1 MGEEKPSEGSASSW
15 QMAALALIALAA
27 WTAAGVLLWHER
39 AESEPA
45 NPFLRIAT
53 VLQHPRC
60 LNCHPR
66 GDNPLQGADHHPHL
80 MKITRGADNKG
91 AVAARCYA
99 CHRDENNALSGVPGA
114 PHWQLAPASMG
125 WQGLSPGELCA
136 VLKNPQLNGNRSLAD
151 LVKHMDEDKL
161 VQWGWNPGKDID
173 GKEREPVP
181 IPHAEFVSL
190 LKEWVALG
198 GACP

>member
-1 MGEEKPSEGSASSW
+1 MHQEKPPKDSLHSWWVAS
-15 QMAALALIALAA
+15 LAPIALAS
-27 WTAAGVLLWHER
+27 WTAAGFLLWHER
-39 AESEPA
+39 AESQPA
-45 NPFLRIAT
+45 NPFLKIAT

-60 LNCHPR
+60 INCHPR
-66 GDNPLQGADHHPHL
+66 GDNPLQGSDNHPHL
-80 MKITRGADNKG
+80 MKITRGNDDKG

-99 CHRDENNALSGVPGA
+99 CHRDENNDVSAVPGA
-114 PHWQLAPASMG
+114 PHWQLAPVSMS

-136 VLKNPQLNGNRSLAD
+136 VLKNPRLNGNRGLAD

-161 VQWGWNPGKDID
+161 VQWGWNPGKDIN
-173 GKEREPVP
+173 GKAREPVP

>member
-1 MGEEKPSEGSASSW
+1 MRKSKLRQVPPRW
-15 QMAALALIALAA
+15 RWIALALLALTA
-27 WTAAGVLLWHER
+27 WAGAGTILWYER
-39 AESEPA
+39 AESQPA

-66 GDNPLQGADHHPHL
+66 GDNPLQGNDNHPHV
-80 MKITRGADNKG
+80 MKITRGADDKG

-99 CHRDENNALSGVPGA
+99 CHRDENNEISGVPGA
-114 PHWQLAPASMG
+114 PHWQLAPVSMS
-125 WQGLSPGELCA
+125 WQGLSAGELCS

-161 VQWGWNPGKDID
+161 VQWGWNPGQ
-173 GKEREPVP
+173 GREPVP

>member
-1 MGEEKPSEGSASSW
+1 MRKKKPPKDSARPW
-15 QMAALALIALAA
+15 RMAALALIALAA
-27 WTAAGVLLWHER
+27 WAVAGVILWHER
-39 AESEPA
+39 AESQPA
-45 NPFLRIAT
+45 NPFLKIAT

-66 GDNPLQGADHHPHL
+66 GDSPLQGSDHHPHP
-80 MKITRGADNKG
+80 MKITRGIDDKG

-99 CHRDENNALSGVPGA
+99 CHRDENNDVSGVPGA

-136 VLKNPQLNGNRSLAD
+136 VLKNPQLNGKRSLAD

-161 VQWGWNPGKDID
+161 VQWGWNPGKD
-173 GKEREPVP
+173 REPVP

>member
-1 MGEEKPSEGSASSW
+1 MRRKQSAAVLFVGFSIG
-15 QMAALALIALAA
+15 AVIA
-27 WTAAGVLLWHER
+27 VLLWHQR
-39 AESEPA
+39 AESQPA

-66 GDNPLQGADHHPHL
+66 GDHPLIGSSGHPHP
-80 MKITRGADNKG
+80 MQITRGVDDKG

-99 CHRDENNALSGVPGA
+99 CHRDENNEVTGLPGA
-114 PHWQLAPASMG
+114 PHWQLAPVSMG
-125 WQGLSPGELCA
+125 WQGLAPGELCT

-151 LVKHMDEDKL
+151 LVQHMDEDKL
-161 VQWGWNPGKDID
+161 VQWAWNPGKDID
-173 GKEREPVP
+173 GKAREPVP

-190 LKEWVALG
+190 VKEWVALG
-198 GACP
+198 GVCP

>member
-1 MGEEKPSEGSASSW
+1 MREEGLQNSPPPW
-15 QMAALALIALAA
+15 RFAALALIALTA
-27 WTAAGVLLWHER
+27 WGAAGLLLWHER
-39 AESEPA
+39 AESQPA
-45 NPFLRIAT
+45 HPFLKIAT

-66 GDNPLQGADHHPHL
+66 GDNPLQGGDNHLHL
-80 MKITRGADNKG
+80 MKITRGKDDKG

-99 CHRDENNALSGVPGA
+99 CHRDENNDVSGVPGA
-114 PHWQLAPASMG
+114 PHWQLAPVSMS

-136 VLKNPQLNGNRSLAD
+136 VLKNPQLNGNRGLAE

-161 VQWGWNPGKDID
+161 VQWGWNPGK
-173 GKEREPVP
+173 GREPVP

>member
-1 MGEEKPSEGSASSW
+1 MREEKLTEGSASPW
-15 QMAALALIALAA
+15 RMASLALIALAA
-27 WTAAGVLLWHER
+27 WVAVGVLLWHQR
-39 AESEPA
+39 AESEPL

-66 GDNPLQGADHHPHL
+66 GDNPLQGSDHHPHP
-80 MKITRGADNKG
+80 MKITRGEDGKG

-99 CHRDENNALSGVPGA
+99 CHRDENNDVSGVPGA

-161 VQWGWNPGKDID
+161 VQWGWNPGK
-173 GKEREPVP
+173 GREPVP
-181 IPHAEFVSL
+181 IPHAEFISL
-190 LKEWVALG
+190 LKEWVALD